1 MLVDMSHFV
10 EVDVEPHTQ
19 IVRPQHVV
27 QVGNSR
33 EMLGCKPPVQCVQSL
48 DATILTLDV
57 GLHEADIGS
66 KVLKESLCYG
76 PAQNRYAHMGI
87 LVCKRVHYGHS
98 HGHVTQCREPYDKD
112 VFGFHFLLL

>member
-1 MLVDMSHFV
+1 M
-10 EVDVEPHTQ
+10 
-19 IVRPQHVV
+19 

-66 KVLKESLCYG
+66 KVLEESLCYG

-87 LVCKRVHYGHS
+87 LVCTTGTAMATSPSAENRMTRMCSAFTSYYCKER
-98 HGHVTQCREPYDKD
+98 DW
-112 VFGFHFLLL
+112 